1 MVLVIKDLL
10 VNVGDIRDPW
20 AGNIPWKKAWQ
31 PTSVFLPGESHG
43 QKSLVGYSPWVA
55 EFHFIVLTPVWEIYL
70 KPIILSFSWKGGY
83 CGINF
88 TEFF

>member
-20 AGNIPWKKAWQ
+20 AGNIPWKKAGQ

-43 QKSLVGYSPWVA
+43 QKSLTSYSPKSLQMVTA
-55 EFHFIVLTPVWEIYL
+55 AIKL
-70 KPIILSFSWKGGY
+70 KDAYSLVGKL
-83 CGINF
+83 
-88 TEFF
+88 